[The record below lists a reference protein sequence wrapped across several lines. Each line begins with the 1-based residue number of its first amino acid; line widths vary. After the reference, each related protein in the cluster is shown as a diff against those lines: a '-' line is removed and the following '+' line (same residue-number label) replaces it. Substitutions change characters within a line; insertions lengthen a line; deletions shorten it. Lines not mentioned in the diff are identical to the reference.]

1 LRLPLALLVLV
12 ICQAAFGAWTVTL
25 KLWPQI
31 VTTHLL
37 GGFATL
43 SLLWLL
49 ALRMGVGDDW
59 RVPRRLLPHGLLAL
73 VLVVMQIALGGWVS
87 SNYAALACHD
97 FPTCHGD
104 WWPAMDLRAGFDFAQ
119 TIGPNYLGGELESDA
134 RVAIHYSHRIG
145 ALAVLLMVGALIWRM
160 LRAGAALGRPPRR
173 GARRADHARHPE
185 RSAGAAAR
193 YRDAA
198 QHRGG
203 GVVADSRCSKL
214 SRLSSWTD
222 LMSDATVAL
231 AGWRD
236 YLELTK
242 PRVVLLMLLCAMV
255 GMFLAVPGMVP
266 IDILVFGLVGIAL
279 VAGSAAVV
287 NHIADAE
294 IDARMARTQARP
306 VATGRIGF
314 RQGLAF
320 SGLLGISGMLI
331 LYFLVNP
338 LTAWLNLAS
347 WVGYGLVYTLFLKRA
362 TPQNIVIG
370 GLFGAAPPLFGW
382 AAVSNSVE
390 PGALLLVLII
400 FAWTPPHFWALAL
413 DRKEEYA
420 SVDVPMLPV
429 THGEAYTRLHIF
441 FYTLD
446 PARRQPA
453 AIRDWYERV
462 DLPRRRSRARWRL
475 HLLGHR
481 VAA

>member
-1 LRLPLALLVLV
+1 M
-12 ICQAAFGAWTVTL
+12 
-25 KLWPQI
+25 
-31 VTTHLL
+31 
-37 GGFATL
+37 
-43 SLLWLL
+43 SE
-49 ALRMGVGDDW
+49 
-59 RVPRRLLPHGLLAL
+59 
-73 VLVVMQIALGGWVS
+73 
-87 SNYAALACHD
+87 
-97 FPTCHGD
+97 
-104 WWPAMDLRAGFDFAQ
+104 AM
-119 TIGPNYLGGELESDA
+119 
-134 RVAIHYSHRIG
+134 
-145 ALAVLLMVGALIWRM
+145 
-160 LRAGAALGRPPRR
+160 
-173 GARRADHARHPE
+173 
-185 RSAGAAAR
+185 AAA
-193 YRDAA
+193 
-198 QHRGG
+198 
-203 GVVADSRCSKL
+203 
-214 SRLSSWTD
+214 
-222 LMSDATVAL
+222 

-266 IDILVFGLVGIAL
+266 LDILLFGLVGIAL

-294 IDARMARTQARP
+294 IDARMARTQTRP

-314 RQGLAF
+314 RQGLVF
-320 SGLLGISGMLI
+320 SALLGITGMVI

-347 WVGYGLVYTLFLKRA
+347 WVGYGLIYTLFLKRA

-382 AAVSNSVE
+382 AAVSNSIE

-441 FYTLD
+441 FYTLILLAVSLL
-446 PARRQPA
+446 PF
-453 AIRDWYERV
+453 AIRMSGWLYLAGALALGGGFIYWAIVLLRNRNPRGPIETFRYSILYLILLFAILLV
-462 DLPRRRSRARWRL
+462 DHYWVSAPASAMLELQRI
-475 HLLGHR
+475 
-481 VAA
+481 